1 MGMWNTNEYK
11 VKTMYFY
18 YRIMKI
24 YIFSYINIYSP
35 IYFLYITI
43 MTQPSSYYGFY
54 TLINYIR
61 VLN

>member
-24 YIFSYINIYSP
+24 YIFAYINIYSP

-43 MTQPSSYYGFY
+43 MAQPSSYYGF
-54 TLINYIR
+54 
-61 VLN
+61 